1 MSDDDPLDPHAFYTR
16 KVPGDFN
23 RLLDEQAARGEEGR
37 RVFEGMVAVNGT
49 IRVDIRGDEGATFF
63 LNIAAGRMAPAD
75 APSHAPF
82 LTVIQDTSAF
92 RRLAR
97 KAGGSSTA
105 FLGALAGLA
114 GDMKLTRKRMLDME
128 AVKALIRFEVTGEN
142 GFSILTHFGTGPLP
156 AEPDASIRVGE
167 ETYGELRTGRL
178 DLQSAF
184 LDDRIQAEG
193 DMQKVMQM
201 AFAAVAPD

>member
-1 MSDDDPLDPHAFYTR
+1 MSNDDPVDPHAFYTR
-16 KVPGDFN
+16 KIPADMN
-23 RLLDEQAARGEEGR
+23 RMLDEQEAQGEEGR
-37 RVFEGMVAVNGT
+37 HVFEDMTAVNGT
-49 IRVDIRGDEGATFF
+49 IRVDIRGDDVVTFF
-63 LNIAAGRMAPAD
+63 LNIAAGRMTPAEE
-75 APSHAPF
+75 PSHAPF
-82 LTVIQDTSAF
+82 LTLIQDMGAF
-92 RRLAR
+92 RQLAR
-97 KAGGSSTA
+97 KAGDSPTA
-105 FLGALAGLA
+105 ILGALAGLA

-184 LDDRIQAEG
+184 LDDKIQAEG